1 MTMTDSNLAPP
12 SDGPTNVFGTLTT
25 LVQRSKTEDPTFD
38 GLQLLVLEASGLAV
52 YPLPENGSI
61 TIGRAVE
68 CDVQLRDPMA
78 SRRHAT
84 LHVRPLVIED
94 RGSANGTLVGSR
106 VIEPGTSSSI
116 QLGQAI
122 AIGGALLIVRRS
134 GNDQG
139 GSPSEGADRA
149 LPCGNEAVVVR
160 DPAMAKLHALV
171 ERIAS
176 GPINVLLLGETGVGK
191 DVIAEAIHRKSSR
204 REAALVRIN
213 CAALS
218 ETLLESELFGHERG
232 AFTGAVSAKPG
243 LIEVGNGGTVFLDE
257 VGELSPTLQA
267 KLLRVIEAR
276 ELTRVGG
283 LRPRPVDVRFIAATN
298 RDLQASVA
306 HRGFRADL
314 FYRLNGTS
322 ILIPPLRERTNEI
335 IPLAEMFLART
346 AAHMGLSTP
355 PRLSPAGQDA
365 LLRHPWPGNI
375 RELRNVVE
383 RAALLCSDGRIG
395 AEDLALA
402 PVPAPSS
409 ARSTGSSTT
418 LPPPASNGA
427 SHGDHEQREPGPKGE
442 EDERTRII
450 RALEAC
456 NGNQTRA
463 AKLLSMPRR
472 TLVAKLPR
480 YSIPRPRKIDPS

>member
-1 MTMTDSNLAPP
+1 
-12 SDGPTNVFGTLTT
+12 
-25 LVQRSKTEDPTFD
+25 
-38 GLQLLVLEASGLAV
+38 
-52 YPLPENGSI
+52 
-61 TIGRAVE
+61 
-68 CDVQLRDPMA
+68 
-78 SRRHAT
+78 
-84 LHVRPLVIED
+84 
-94 RGSANGTLVGSR
+94 VGSR
-106 VIEPGTSSSI
+106 VIEPGTSSTI

-122 AIGGALLIVRRS
+122 AIGGSLLIVRRS
-134 GNDQG
+134 GHDQCG
-139 GSPSEGADRA
+139 TASEGKAQA

-171 ERIAS
+171 DRIAS

-204 REAALVRIN
+204 REAPLVRIN

-257 VGELSPTLQA
+257 VGELSATLQA

-298 RDLQASVA
+298 RDLQASVT
-306 HRGFRADL
+306 RGAFRADL

-322 ILIPPLRERTNEI
+322 ILIPPLRDRASEI

-355 PRLSPAGQDA
+355 PRLSPAGQEA

-383 RAALLCSDGRIG
+383 RAALLCADGRIDPQ
-395 AEDLALA
+395 DLALA
-402 PVPAPSS
+402 PVPAPPS
-409 ARSTGSSTT
+409 ARSASASTT
-418 LPPPASNGA
+418 LPPPASSNA
-427 SHGDHEQREPGPKGE
+427 NHGGQAHRDPVPAGQ

-480 YSIPRPRKIDPS
+480 YSIPRPRKVDPC

>member
-1 MTMTDSNLAPP
+1 MTTSDGSNLTSP
-12 SDGPTNVFGTLTT
+12 SDGPINVFGTLTT
-25 LVQRSKTEDPTFD
+25 LVQRSKTEDPSFD

-52 YPLPENGSI
+52 YPLPDDGSMS
-61 TIGRAVE
+61 IGRAEE
-68 CDVQLRDPMA
+68 CDVQLRDPLA

-106 VIEPGTSSSI
+106 VIEPGSSTSV

-134 GNDQG
+134 GHEKCGKCD
-139 GSPSEGADRA
+139 SEAQAIRYGD
-149 LPCGNEAVVVR
+149 EAVIVR

-176 GPINVLLLGETGVGK
+176 GPINVLVLGETGVGK
-191 DVIAEAIHRKSSR
+191 DVMAEAIHRKSPR

-257 VGELSPTLQA
+257 VGELSATLQA

-298 RDLQASVA
+298 RDLQGSVA
-306 HRGFRADL
+306 RGDFRADL
-314 FYRLNGTS
+314 FYRLNGAS
-322 ILIPPLRERTNEI
+322 ILIPPLRDRSSEI
-335 IPLAEMFLART
+335 LPLAEMILART
-346 AAHMGLSTP
+346 TARMGQSTP
-355 PRLSPAGQDA
+355 PRLSLTAQDA

-395 AEDLALA
+395 PEDLALT
-402 PVPAPSS
+402 PVPPPSS
-409 ARSTGSSTT
+409 ALSASSSTT
-418 LPPPASNGA
+418 LPPPANSPAVHAQNDPA
-427 SHGDHEQREPGPKGE
+427 PAGE

-463 AKLLSMPRR
+463 AKLLAMPRR

-480 YSIPRPRKIDPS
+480 YSIPRPRKLDPS